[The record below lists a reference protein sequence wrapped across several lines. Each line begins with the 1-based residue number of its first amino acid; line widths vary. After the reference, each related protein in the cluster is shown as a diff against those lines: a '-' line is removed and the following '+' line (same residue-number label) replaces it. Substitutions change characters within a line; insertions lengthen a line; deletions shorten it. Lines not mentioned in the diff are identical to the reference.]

1 MLKQMKITVENPMQP
16 LFYVCKLLAML
27 KIVWQPSFH
36 HFCEKF
42 QIEMRLTHA
51 HTCKQTAQPKSYT
64 IKRTIQIN
72 SEHIKFHCKFNYHRL
87 FFVCVKA
94 QMHRAHPSKLY
105 SLLNQMFT
113 LRFLLHFICLR
124 FHFFFQR
131 FTPSLNIMGFF
142 SLLKNFC
149 QSLTDPLVFF
159 FFLSLSHWV
168 NTFWTFKL
176 RKQKKKNRR
185 KKGGKK
191 NWDSIWNCC

>member
-124 FHFFFQR
+124 FHFFFSAVHSITQYHG
-131 FTPSLNIMGFF
+131 IFF
-142 SLLKNFC
+142 FAQKLLPI
-149 QSLTDPLVFF
+149 SHRSASFF
-159 FFLSLSHWV
+159 FFSFSQPLS
-168 NTFWTFKL
+168 
-176 RKQKKKNRR
+176 
-185 KKGGKK
+185 
-191 NWDSIWNCC
+191 